1 MALFGDLEHHALTDL
16 AKVLRSQT
24 GTLFFHEAY
33 QNRTLELLLIQGQL
47 RAAYLDGFP
56 VQQPAQV
63 RDMVRELHAQGRG
76 AFEFQKRDFPAASP
90 HFYDL
95 RLAELLQE
103 SAELLIPPDQLP
115 HPDTRFVP
123 TPGTPPVPASLEG
136 VWTLLG
142 PHLLAGA
149 SGSALAGRVGRPEPE
164 ILTMLHRLRAVDLIA
179 PQRAAAQVAGPLDGA
194 ASLPASAV
202 DGGVPG
208 EGAPSPS
215 VPGASAPLVRR
226 LLGALRRLTGA
237 RA

>member
-33 QNRTLELLLIQGQL
+33 QSRTLELLLIRGHL

-63 RDMVRELHAQGRG
+63 RDILRELRAQGRG
-76 AFEFQKRDFPAASP
+76 AFEFQKRDFPAAAP

-95 RLAELLQE
+95 RLAELLE
-103 SAELLIPPDQLP
+103 ASAELLVPPDQLP

-123 TPGTPPVPASLEG
+123 TAAALPVPASLEG
-136 VWTLLG
+136 AWSLLA

-149 SGSALAGRVGRPEPE
+149 SGAELAARVARPEAE
-164 ILTMLHRLRAVDLIA
+164 VLATLHRLRAADLIA
-179 PQRAAAQVAGPLDGA
+179 PQRAAAPVAAPLTA
-194 ASLPASAV
+194 ASPPPTPGMDGSAPA
-202 DGGVPG
+202 
-208 EGAPSPS
+208 
-215 VPGASAPLVRR
+215 ASAPLVQR